1 MNRKKTTRSQKIFTI
16 LALLIIASMII
27 SSFASMFTSPV
38 R

>member
-1 MNRKKTTRSQKIFTI
+1 MNRNKSSRSQKIFTI

-27 SSFASMFTSPV
+27 SSFASLFTTPV